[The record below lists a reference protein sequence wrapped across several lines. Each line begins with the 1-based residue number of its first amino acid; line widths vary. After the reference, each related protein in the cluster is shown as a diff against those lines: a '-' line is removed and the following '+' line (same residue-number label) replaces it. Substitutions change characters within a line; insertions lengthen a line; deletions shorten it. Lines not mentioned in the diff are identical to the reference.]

1 MKRIVCIL
9 LVCPLLA
16 SCGGAMQ
23 GMIRGSGE
31 RVTMSYEQ
39 AMQHDNLQVTLPD
52 GETFKGKIVMEGAST
67 GVGYGFGTASAT
79 SSSVGVATGTGTAF
93 GIVGTYTG
101 SMRGVLFG
109 DNGHTMVCKFQYA
122 DSSGFT
128 SAGGVGLCETSDGRV
143 IDVQW

>member
-1 MKRIVCIL
+1 
-9 LVCPLLA
+9 
-16 SCGGAMQ
+16 MQ

-31 RVTMSYEQ
+31 RIKMSYEQ

-52 GETFKGKIVMEGAST
+52 GETFKGKVVMEGAST
-67 GVGYGFGTASAT
+67 GLGYGFGTANAN
-79 SSSVGVATGTGTAF
+79 SSSGGVATGTAF
-93 GIVGTYTG
+93 GVVQTYTG

-109 DNGHTMVCKFQYA
+109 DKGRTMVCKFQYA

-143 IDVQW
+143 MDVQW

>member
-1 MKRIVCIL
+1 MKQLFFAL
-9 LVCPLLA
+9 LICPLLA

-39 AMQHDNLQVTLPD
+39 AMQHDNLHVTLPD
-52 GETFKGKIVMEGAST
+52 GETFKGKVVMEGAST
-67 GVGYGFGTASAT
+67 GLAYGAGA
-79 SSSVGVATGTGTAF
+79 AF
-93 GIVGTYTG
+93 RVVETYTG

-109 DNGHTMVCKFQYA
+109 DKGHTMVCKFQYA

-128 SAGGVGLCETSDGRV
+128 SAGGVGLCETSEGKV